1 MGVQQTLNHQKVC
14 ILMSNYIG
22 ICRRNFSCFEC
33 GRAFRVPQKN
43 SPIKSP
49 TKLPAKSQKVQ
60 TTSNRKT
67 KSDKMT
73 PQTPPVLKKI
83 KIVEVESPPEAD
95 TLDSTI
101 HFTDL
106 LVSKIRDK

>member
-49 TKLPAKSQKVQ
+49 TKLPTKSQKVQ

-73 PQTPPVLKKI
+73 TPPVPKKI
-83 KIVEVESPPEAD
+83 KVSGVESPPEAD
-95 TLDSTI
+95 TLDITF

-106 LVSKIRDK
+106 VVSKIRDK